1 MGGSLILAA
10 GADLCSNP
18 LYFATH
24 APECASSGVGNI
36 ISQASNDAV
45 QELMNRVLEGLG
57 KALASIGTMWVNV
70 PTPVLTAG
78 NGTGVLPTNNPG
90 ADQFTTILSYVS
102 YIGLA
107 IAVLSIIA
115 LGALIALQSRRGEGI
130 RNAGKLG
137 VIFIAILLI
146 SGASALVGG
155 LLSARAPEGSSSTV
169 GFLQNALWYWV
180 GGLAVLSIII
190 AGIRMAWEQRAQPG
204 KDLIQSLITLVVVS
218 GAGLAVITLATT
230 AADEFSVWIL
240 QGATNCDVSAAGSQ
254 CFGTNMATLITL
266 TASSP
271 IGVIG
276 VLILGAIALLMTYV
290 QVALMVIRGG
300 LLVVLAGALPL
311 TASFT
316 NTQMGKQWFGKMIG
330 WTLAFILYKPA
341 AALIYAAAFSLAGT
355 DAFQKDGGGIYSILT
370 GLALMLMAL
379 IALPA
384 LLKFVAPMTG
394 AVAGG
399 GAAGLALAG
408 AAGMVGGEVASG
420 AVRRMSSSGNSG
432 GGVSGGG
439 GGGDS
444 SPSGASMAGKGSHA
458 PTPSPAGASG
468 GGAGAAASSG
478 ASGGGAA
485 AGRAAAGAAAGAGAG
500 AAAGGAA
507 AAGPAAPIVTGAQM
521 VKERAKAVGEAAQGA
536 VQSAADG
543 STVA

>member
-1 MGGSLILAA
+1 MGGGLILAA
-10 GADLCSNP
+10 EPSPCDNP
-18 LYFATH
+18 LYVATH
-24 APECASSGVGNI
+24 FQECASSGVGNI

-115 LGALIALQSRRGEGI
+115 FGALMALQSRRGEGI
-130 RNAGKLG
+130 RSAGKLG

-218 GAGLAVITLATT
+218 GTGLAVITLATT
-230 AADEFSVWIL
+230 AADQFSVWIL

-254 CFGTNMATLITL
+254 CFGTNMASLITL
-266 TASSP
+266 TAASP

-341 AALIYAAAFSLAGT
+341 AALIYAAAFSLAGS

-439 GGGDS
+439 GDS
-444 SPSGASMAGKGSHA
+444 SPSGASLAGKGSPS

-468 GGAGAAASSG
+468 GAGAAASAG

-485 AGRAAAGAAAGAGAG
+485 AG
-500 AAAGGAA
+500 
-507 AAGPAAPIVTGAQM
+507 
-521 VKERAKAVGEAAQGA
+521 
-536 VQSAADG
+536 
-543 STVA
+543 